1 MTRDDFYKWLDRPL
15 TNTDVEIVEKLVNMI
30 KDYDRNIEEKVFLI
44 KQIDE
49 IKKILDY
56 KKEDKK
62 EEIEVLNI

>member
-1 MTRDDFYKWLDRPL
+1 MNRDDFYKWLDRPL
-15 TNTDVEIVEKLVNMI
+15 TNTDVEIVEKLVTMI

-56 KKEDKK
+56 KKEGIK
-62 EEIEVLNI
+62 EDIEVLK